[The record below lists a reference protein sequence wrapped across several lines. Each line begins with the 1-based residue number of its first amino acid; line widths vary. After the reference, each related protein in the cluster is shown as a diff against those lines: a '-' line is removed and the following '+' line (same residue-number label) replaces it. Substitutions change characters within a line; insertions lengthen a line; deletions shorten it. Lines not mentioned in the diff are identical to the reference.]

1 MTTPIGGF
9 PSSSSSSSS
18 STSTY
23 VISGHEVT
31 PEIVNKYNLKTDK
44 EIDELTPE
52 QTKEILKGRQFDVLN
67 LHKKNEENQKDK
79 ESLVARANAAVAH
92 STNTMAVDSIRQ
104 VQQNRADV
112 QVIKKGT
119 FGLIF
124 TRTISILIGI
134 GALAFT
140 IVCFLL

>member
-1 MTTPIGGF
+1 MTTPVGGF
-9 PSSSSSSSS
+9 PSSISSSSS

-23 VISGHEVT
+23 FISGHEVT
-31 PEIVNKYNLKTDK
+31 PEIVDKYNLKTDK

-52 QTKEILKGRQFDVLN
+52 QTKEILKGRQIDVLN

-104 VQQNRADV
+104 VQQNRADA

-124 TRTISILIGI
+124 TRAVSILIGV